1 MNATVQHL
9 QDQNALLKAQRN
21 NNVQIDEPSSEGTSL
36 PPSKGLEQ
44 LETELQQLKLDNDR
58 LRSQM
63 EEKEKQI
70 VSMVFTE
77 SVPMMKRNENYA
89 LACFAWL

>member
-1 MNATVQHL
+1 M
-9 QDQNALLKAQRN
+9 
-21 NNVQIDEPSSEGTSL
+21 

-44 LETELQQLKLDNDR
+44 LEMELQQLKLDNDL

-70 VSMVFTE
+70 LSMVFTE
-77 SVPMMKRNENYA
+77 SVSMMKRNENNA

>member
-1 MNATVQHL
+1 M
-9 QDQNALLKAQRN
+9 
-21 NNVQIDEPSSEGTSL
+21 EM
-36 PPSKGLEQ
+36 
-44 LETELQQLKLDNDR
+44 ELQELKLDNDR

-70 VSMVFTE
+70 LSMVFTE
-77 SVPMMKRNENYA
+77 SVSMMKRNENNA